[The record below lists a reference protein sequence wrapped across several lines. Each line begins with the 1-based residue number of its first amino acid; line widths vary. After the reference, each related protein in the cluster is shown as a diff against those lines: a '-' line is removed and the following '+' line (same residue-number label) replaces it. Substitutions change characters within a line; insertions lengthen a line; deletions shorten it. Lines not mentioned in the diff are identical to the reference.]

1 MNREIFHCTAEFEL
15 RAEGDTGNLLVGYAA
30 VFDVPYETEYFREFV
45 RPGAFARALRE
56 KQDVRGLINHDS
68 NHILGRLSA
77 QTLRLVEDSKGLRF
91 EIDMPDRSD
100 ARDLRESIKRKDITG
115 CSFGFRAV
123 KQEWDDSGIKPTRS
137 LLDVDL
143 YDVGPVTYPAYDD
156 TTVAIR
162 SLEQWRNEH
171 NPQPKIAPLS
181 LLKARQRQ
189 AIALGEC

>member
-1 MNREIFHCTAEFEL
+1 MNPREIFHCTAQFEL
-15 RAEGDTGNLLVGYAA
+15 RAEGDNGNLLVGYAA

-68 NHILGRLSA
+68 NQIMGRLSA
-77 QTLRLVEDSKGLRF
+77 NTLRLTEDSKGLRF

-143 YDVGPVTYPAYDD
+143 FDVGPVTFPAYDD

-162 SLEQWRNEH
+162 SLEQWRNQ
-171 NPQPKIAPLS
+171 NKPKIAPLS
-181 LLKARQRQ
+181 IMRARQQQ
-189 AIALGEC
+189 AIALGM